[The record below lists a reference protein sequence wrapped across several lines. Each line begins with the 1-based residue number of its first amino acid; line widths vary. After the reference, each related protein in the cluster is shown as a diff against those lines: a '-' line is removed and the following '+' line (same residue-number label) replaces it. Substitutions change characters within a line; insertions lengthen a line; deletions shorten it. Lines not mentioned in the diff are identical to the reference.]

1 MGGREETSY
10 YFPLISV
17 TSLFL
22 KGLSLLPLPDDFQST
37 TVDSQGDSGPLF
49 MRQDVSG
56 RSSDTGQRL
65 FLVGNLFRASGM
77 ALALQTF
84 HDGKRNTSLNTYE
97 SPGVQPC

>member
-1 MGGREETSY
+1 
-10 YFPLISV
+10 
-17 TSLFL
+17 
-22 KGLSLLPLPDDFQST
+22 
-37 TVDSQGDSGPLF
+37 

-84 HDGKRNTSLNTYE
+84 HDGKRNTSLDTYE

>member
-65 FLVGNLFRASGM
+65 FLVGNCLGPA
-77 ALALQTF
+77 AWL
-84 HDGKRNTSLNTYE
+84 
-97 SPGVQPC
+97 